1 VAAQVD
7 VMMSDAALHF
17 ARRILTR
24 QAIVGIFAFLVV
36 AVFAPRLLVLE
47 DDVAAGVF
55 SVGATLAVLA
65 LASTIA
71 MSVVAL
77 RRHRETVR
85 AIAAGE
91 HAVEP
96 ADLGRLAQLPT
107 ELSIRFFVASSV
119 VASLMLVPGV
129 RPERLDGGRAVS
141 LFILALTMLAGASL
155 PNYVLTRQATVE
167 VLELSPITPLTALLE
182 ALELRKIPSRRITLR
197 LLLAVVAPVALLG
210 AGAVLVAHAHLRTLT
225 ENSRRS
231 TALVLARTALE
242 ATPGSAAGR
251 LAAAEVAARY
261 GFQVR
266 YERQNAESPEASFTR
281 DPDGQLVVTA
291 PLEEGQAVLRFGA
304 DLDPATITGGVAV
317 GLCAVLIAALL
328 AAYFGGMLAHDLE
341 DATRSVRL
349 LGTESVLRGGTRIAR
364 PARFALVADL
374 GRAIEE
380 LTQRFRVFAAAQER
394 ALDGRAAAQRMRG
407 LLFASVSHDLK
418 SPLNAVLGFAEL
430 VGQGELTEGQRESL
444 ELIERRGRELLG
456 LIETILDAARVEAG
470 QLDLTPRPAQVAR
483 LVAEAVRKAR
493 DLAGDATAPVAVEV
507 SSGLPAVPADPVYA
521 TRALAVIVAHS
532 IRTSSADGGA
542 RPTRV
547 RAVQAA
553 LPGKSGERV
562 LVDVEYG
569 SRDVTRASL
578 EQLFARQASGRGR
591 GLTLG
596 LSLARSVIE
605 LHGGAVDVE
614 ERSAGGAV
622 CHVWLPLVAPS
633 KRPQI
638 SSFPTLG

>member
-1 VAAQVD
+1 
-7 VMMSDAALHF
+7 MMEDAALLF

-24 QAIVGIFAFLVV
+24 QAIVSVSAFLVV

-47 DDVAAGVF
+47 DEVATGLF
-55 SVGATLAVLA
+55 SVGATLALLA

-71 MSVVAL
+71 MSVVSL
-77 RRHRETVR
+77 RRHRAMVR

-91 HAVEP
+91 HAVSPE
-96 ADLGRLAQLPT
+96 DLGRFAQLPT
-107 ELSIRFFVASSV
+107 ALSIGFFAASSL
-119 VASLMLVPGV
+119 VASLVLVPGV

-141 LFILALTMLAGASL
+141 FFILALTILAGASL
-155 PNYVLTRQATVE
+155 PNYVLLRQATVE
-167 VLELSPITPLTALLE
+167 VLERSPVAPLTALLE
-182 ALELRKIPSRRITLR
+182 ELELHKVPSRRITVR
-197 LLLAVVAPVALLG
+197 LLLAVVAPVALMG
-210 AGAVLVAHAHLRTLT
+210 AGAVLVAHAHLRTFT
-225 ENSRRS
+225 EQSRRA
-231 TALVLARTALE
+231 TALVLARTSLE
-242 ATPGSAAGR
+242 SAPGPAAGR
-251 LAAAEVAARY
+251 AAAAEAAGHF

-266 YERQNAESPEASFTR
+266 FERQNAESPEPSFTR

-304 DLDPATITGGVAV
+304 ELDPATITGGVAV
-317 GLCAVLIAALL
+317 GLLAGAIAALL
-328 AAYFGGMLAHDLE
+328 GAFFGGKLANDLE

-364 PARFALVADL
+364 PARFSLVADL

-380 LTQRFRVFAAAQER
+380 LTQRFQVFAAAQER
-394 ALDGRAAAQRMRG
+394 ALEGRAAAQRMRG

-430 VGQGELTEGQRESL
+430 VGQGELTEAQRESL

-470 QLDLTPRPAQVAR
+470 QLELSPRPAQITR
-483 LVAEAVRKAR
+483 LVSEAVRKAR
-493 DLAGDATAPVAVEV
+493 DLAGDTAAPVAVEV
-507 SSGLPAVPADPVYA
+507 GATLPAVPADPVYA
-521 TRALAVIVAHS
+521 TRALAVIVAHG
-532 IRTSSADGGA
+532 IRTAGSDGSA

-553 LPGKSGERV
+553 LPGRSGERV
-562 LVDVEYG
+562 LIDVEYG
-569 SRDVTRASL
+569 SRDVTRAHL
-578 EQLFARQASGRGR
+578 EQLFARQASGRAR

-614 ERSAGGAV
+614 ERSTGGAV
-622 CHVWLPLVAPS
+622 CHVWLPLVAPA

-638 SSFPTLG
+638 TSFPTLG